1 MCATDPGD
9 GEAIRSESI
18 QASDLASRKTQAG
31 RTLNVVC
38 SVIRGCLKMFET
50 HQVL

>member
-1 MCATDPGD
+1 MCATDPAD

-31 RTLNVVC
+31 RTRNVVC
-38 SVIRGCLKMFET
+38 SVMGCLKMFET

>member
-31 RTLNVVC
+31 RTPNVDEC
-38 SVIRGCLKMFET
+38 GMFSHSEMSED
-50 HQVL
+50 V